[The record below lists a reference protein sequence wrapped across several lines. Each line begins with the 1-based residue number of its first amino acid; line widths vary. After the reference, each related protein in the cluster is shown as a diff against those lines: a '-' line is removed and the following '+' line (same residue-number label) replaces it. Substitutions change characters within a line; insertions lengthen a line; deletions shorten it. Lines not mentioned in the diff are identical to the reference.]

1 MRKEYKQVIHSITVK
16 ILPAFAGL
24 FFSLYSVVVLSP
36 EEIGRFVIMLVTY
49 NLIRMIAE
57 GGMGLTLVNEKFG
70 LKFLSMAFMHSIVV
84 VFFGAITLYFMYSE
98 YTSEVFI
105 LIAAL
110 LFSAFSL
117 TKVNRFR
124 IELKYH
130 ELSQLILFASLISV
144 TLASL
149 DLYYSGSVRS
159 LALRYL
165 IFEMVITLGNRT
177 TKTKWFK
184 KYSLKEASTVY
195 KSSIVYTGQALIE
208 NIREL
213 IFVQGISS
221 QLTNRGVGLYNRT
234 AQFSDGLVKMPW
246 SAFRPLYISVEN
258 SSNVKTYTRLFT
270 ALIMSGFF
278 VLMFSANLIEAS
290 ALQFLDRTWEGMSFW
305 IRLNAFLALSFVIE
319 QASITRLYSSMSRLK
334 VLLYEAI
341 FKSSI
346 FIVYFL
352 GFSKLSLVIW
362 SIAYFIY
369 AIGLLIVLKKRL
381 K

>member
-1 MRKEYKQVIHSITVK
+1 
-16 ILPAFAGL
+16 
-24 FFSLYSVVVLSP
+24 
-36 EEIGRFVIMLVTY
+36 MLVTY

-57 GGMGLTLVNEKFG
+57 GGMGLTLVNENFG
-70 LKFLSMAFMHSIVV
+70 LKFLSLAFMHSIIVI
-84 VFFGAITLYFMYSE
+84 FFGAITLYFMYSE
-98 YTSEVFI
+98 YLPEVFI
-105 LIAAL
+105 LIASL

-165 IFEMVITLGNRT
+165 IFEMVITVGNRT
-177 TKTKWFK
+177 TKSKWFK
-184 KYSLKEASTVY
+184 KYSLKEALTVY
-195 KSSIVYTGQALIE
+195 KLSIVYTGQALIE
-208 NIREL
+208 NMREL

-234 AQFSDGLVKMPW
+234 AQFSDGLLKMPW
-246 SAFRPLYISVEN
+246 SAFRPLFISVEN
-258 SSNVKTYTRLFT
+258 SNNVKRYNRLFT
-270 ALIMSGFF
+270 ALIILGFL

-305 IRLNAFLALSFVIE
+305 IRLNTFLALSFVIE
-319 QASITRLYSSMSRLK
+319 QASITRLYSTLSRVK
-334 VLLYEAI
+334 VLLYEAT

-352 GFSKLSLVIW
+352 GFSELSLVIW

-369 AIGLLIVLKKRL
+369 AIGLLIMLKNRL